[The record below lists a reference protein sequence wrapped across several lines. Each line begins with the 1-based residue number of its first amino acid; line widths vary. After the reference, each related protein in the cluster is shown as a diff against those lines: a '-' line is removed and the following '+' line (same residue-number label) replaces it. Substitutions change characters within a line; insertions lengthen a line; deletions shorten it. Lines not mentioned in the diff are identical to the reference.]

1 METEWISALVGGRA
15 PFLDAFLSFVRV
27 CVLLRKT
34 RRRRLP
40 EDGIK
45 VSPPSPRSGGA
56 SSIVGGRVEVCL
68 RRIYLWWICSDLVVV
83 RLRSCV
89 FRLDVSDLSYSSSVA
104 VAVLVRWFHGALARR
119 LPDCLLQQVV
129 PDSGDGGAMTA
140 ARLRLASVLV
150 VVARW
155 STDLDVIFIISGVR
169 CTAMIEDE

>member
-1 METEWISALVGGRA
+1 M
-15 PFLDAFLSFVRV
+15 D
-27 CVLLRKT
+27 LLGSR
-34 RRRRLP
+34 
-40 EDGIK
+40 
-45 VSPPSPRSGGA
+45 
-56 SSIVGGRVEVCL
+56 
-68 RRIYLWWICSDLVVV
+68 

-89 FRLDVSDLSYSSSVA
+89 FGLDPFVLRCSSSA
-104 VAVLVRWFHGALARR
+104 AIAILVHWSYGALARR

-155 STDLDVIFIISGVR
+155 STNLGVIFIISSIR

>member
-1 METEWISALVGGRA
+1 MDPGKGWRKGFVFSL
-15 PFLDAFLSFVRV
+15 FFNLVRV
-27 CVLLRKT
+27 CVLLRNA
-34 RRRRLP
+34 RWRQLP

-45 VSPPSPRSGGA
+45 VSLPSPRSGGA

-68 RRIYLWWICSDLVVV
+68 RQIYLWWICSDLVVV

-89 FRLDVSDLSYSSSVA
+89 FGLDPSDLRYFSSAA
-104 VAVLVRWFHGALARR
+104 VAVLGCWSYGALARR

-155 STDLDVIFIISGVR
+155 STDLVVISIISNIC
-169 CTAMIEDE
+169 CTVMFEDE

>member
-1 METEWISALVGGRA
+1 MDPGPCQWEGFIFYVFS
-15 PFLDAFLSFVRV
+15 SFIRV
-27 CVLLRKT
+27 CVLLRKA
-34 RRRRLP
+34 RRWRLP

-45 VSPPSPRSGGA
+45 VSPPNPRSGGA

-68 RRIYLWWICSDLVVV
+68 RWIYLWWICSDLVVV
-83 RLRSCV
+83 LLRSCV
-89 FRLDVSDLSYSSSVA
+89 FGLDPFDLRYSSSAA
-104 VAVLVRWFHGALARR
+104 VAVLVRWSYGALARR

-155 STDLDVIFIISGVR
+155 SMNLDVIFIISGVR